1 MLNNR
6 EKRKQSILIPPSVLS
21 QNMQKLMANSRSKLV
36 PTNCKRGS
44 FESVMADKLAN
55 VVKSPNDPREYR

>member
-6 EKRKQSILIPPSVLS
+6 EKRKQSILIPLSVLS
-21 QNMQKLMANSRSKLV
+21 QIKTCKMANSRSKLV
-36 PTNCKRGS
+36 PTMQTRLV
-44 FESVMADKLAN
+44 ESVMADRLAN